1 VRAAAE
7 AETLRLRA
15 MARRM
20 ASRAVLAVVAI
31 LFMLAALVLVHVA
44 AVLALAGHM
53 DLLQAVLIVLA
64 LDLVVAVVL
73 GLLAAH
79 SAPSAAEREAL
90 VLRREAWRNLRQD
103 FMLASVVSILVR
115 LLRRRS

>member
-1 VRAAAE
+1 M
-7 AETLRLRA
+7 LRLRA
-15 MARRM
+15 MARRT
-20 ASRAVLAVVAI
+20 ASRAILAVVAI
-31 LFMLAALVLVHVA
+31 LFMLIALALVHVV

-64 LDLVVAVVL
+64 VDLVAAVVL
-73 GLLAAH
+73 GLFAAR

-90 VLRREAWRNLRQD
+90 ALRREAWRNLRQD
-103 FMLASVVSILVR
+103 FMLASLVSILVR